1 MQEERDQ
8 IWLKP
13 NADVGDI
20 SSIWGTPLLWM
31 DTGTQK
37 STWESNVVTSRT
49 KN

>member
-20 SSIWGTPLLWM
+20 HQPGDTLLLWM

-37 STWESNVVTSRT
+37 STWESNVVTPQT